1 MTSIGTGISAD
12 EGLLLFGCPF
22 MGDFDRPTLMGRL
35 LLSARNRAVVDGV
48 RVNAVAPGN
57 TQPAARAPQPL
68 RHEATVA
75 QRKPNFLF
83 VFETLNPTQT
93 LNHP

>member
-1 MTSIGTGISAD
+1 M
-12 EGLLLFGCPF
+12 
-22 MGDFDRPTLMGRL
+22 
-35 LLSARNRAVVDGV
+35 LSAAATYAPGGV

-68 RHEATVA
+68 HHEATVA

-83 VFETLNPTQT
+83 VFETLTQ
-93 LNHP
+93 PKP